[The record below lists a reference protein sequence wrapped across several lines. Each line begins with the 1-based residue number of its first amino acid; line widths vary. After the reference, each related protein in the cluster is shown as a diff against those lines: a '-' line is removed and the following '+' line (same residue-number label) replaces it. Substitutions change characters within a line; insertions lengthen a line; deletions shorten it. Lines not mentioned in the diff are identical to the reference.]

1 LRSQSC
7 TTPMA
12 RPCDGGDR
20 VLYVDPD
27 ATAAETV
34 AAGFEEVVVEVVSTA
49 EDANRR
55 LVDEL
60 VDCVIAEHDL
70 PESDGLDLL
79 TSVRENY
86 PTLPAV
92 LFVAD
97 GDETL
102 ASDALSV
109 GLDEYVVKRPLDEGV
124 ERLVET
130 VTELLDRRRAG
141 RRGSVTVDDV
151 ADGDVPTALKERAM
165 DEAPVGITIAD
176 ARREDMP
183 LIYVNEAFERL
194 TGYDRSAALGR
205 NCRFLQGPATASE
218 PVDRFRAAIG
228 AGEPASEEL
237 VNYRKDGRAFWN
249 RVDLAPVY
257 DGDGLAYYVGF
268 QTDITD
274 RKRAESAAR
283 RRAEALEA
291 ERRSLERLLD
301 RLDGLV
307 LDVTRTLVQV
317 TGREALV
324 RRVCERMGDADS
336 YDFAWIGERDVAS
349 ERIRPTAC
357 STGDAQFVGGLD
369 VEFGTET
376 PIAAAV
382 ADCELRVVEDSAEY
396 PGGRLHGGDW
406 PDRFRSMAA
415 VPLAYRE
422 TVHGVLCVY
431 ASDPG
436 AFDAHERAV
445 LTALGRMIGT
455 AINAQE
461 TEERLATDAAEE
473 LEFGVQRSDLLL
485 VSLADELDCRLE
497 FAGSARTGAGS
508 LLAFVDATGAD
519 PDRLRDAAAERANVA
534 ATIVTET
541 DDGCLAELELD
552 EPFVV
557 EALAECGVET
567 RSLVAEPGNARLIVD
582 VPRTEA
588 AREVADRVR
597 DRVPGADL
605 LAYRERE
612 RPAQTRREFVAEL
625 ERRLTDRQQ
634 SALRRAYLSDYFE
647 RPRPVS
653 GDELAASMGVSRS
666 TFHQHLRAAEHK
678 LVEAFFEELTGDDED
693 AAVTTV

>member
-1 LRSQSC
+1 
-7 TTPMA
+7 MA
-12 RPCDGGDR
+12 HPRDGGDR

-34 AAGFEEVVVEVVSTA
+34 AAGFDEDVVETVSTA
-49 EDANRR
+49 EDAHRR
-55 LVDEL
+55 LADGP

-70 PESDGLDLL
+70 PDSDGLDLL
-79 TSVRENY
+79 TSVREDY

-92 LFVAD
+92 LFVAE
-97 GDETL
+97 GDERL
-102 ASDALSV
+102 ASDALSA
-109 GLDEYVVKRPLDEGV
+109 GLDEYVVKTPLDDGV

-141 RRGSVTVDDV
+141 RRGSVSVDETVGEG
-151 ADGDVPTALKERAM
+151 APAALKERAM

-205 NCRFLQGPATASE
+205 NCRFLQGSATASE
-218 PVDRFRAAIG
+218 PVDRLRAAID

-257 DGDGLAYYVGF
+257 DDDGLAYYVGF

-283 RRAEALEA
+283 RRAVALDE

-307 LDVTRTLVQV
+307 LDVTRTLVRA

-324 RRVCERMGDADS
+324 RRVCERVGGADP
-336 YDFAWIGERDVAS
+336 YDFAWIGDYDAAS
-349 ERIRPTAC
+349 GRVRPTA
-357 STGDAQFVGGLD
+357 STTGDARFVEGLD
-369 VEFGTET
+369 VEFGAET
-376 PIAAAV
+376 PVAAAV
-382 ADCELRVVEDSAEY
+382 EECELQVVADSAEY
-396 PGGRLHGGDW
+396 PDGRLHGGDW

-415 VPLAYRE
+415 VPLTYRE

-431 ASDPG
+431 ATAPG
-436 AFDAHERAV
+436 VFDAHERAV
-445 LTALGRMIGT
+445 LTALGRVIGT

-461 TEERLATDAAEE
+461 TEERLATDAVEE
-473 LEFGVQRSDLLL
+473 LEFGVQRSDLLV
-485 VSLADELDCRLE
+485 VSLADELDSRLE
-497 FAGSARTGAGS
+497 FAGSARTDVGS
-508 LLAFVDATGAD
+508 LLAFVDATGVD
-519 PDRLRDAAAERANVA
+519 PDRLRDAAADRAEVRST
-534 ATIVTET
+534 TIVTET

-557 EALAECGVET
+557 EELAECGVDT
-567 RSLVAEPGNARLIVD
+567 RSIVAEPGNARLVVD

-588 AREVADRVR
+588 ARDVADRVR

-612 RPAQTRREFVAEL
+612 RPAETQREFVAEL

-653 GDELAASMGVSRS
+653 GDELAESMGVSRS
-666 TFHQHLRAAEHK
+666 TFHQHLRAAERK
-678 LVEAFFEELTGDDED
+678 LVEAFFEERTGDDED
-693 AAVTTV
+693 TTVTTV